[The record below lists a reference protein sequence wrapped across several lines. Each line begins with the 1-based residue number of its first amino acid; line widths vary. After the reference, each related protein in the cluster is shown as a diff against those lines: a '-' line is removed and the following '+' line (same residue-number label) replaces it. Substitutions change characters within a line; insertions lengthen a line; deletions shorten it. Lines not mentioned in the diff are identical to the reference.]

1 MTFKTRSIIKS
12 SYIEDLWAKMPRV
25 VQRGNQMNARSKFLA
40 FVLAVCIVSFV
51 CGCAREPESRT
62 PPPPEVIVAHP
73 LKKEVTQYLEFT
85 GTTAALEFVEI
96 RARVEGWLESVH
108 FEPGAHVKKGDLLF
122 VIDPRPF
129 QARVDQY
136 EAALKG
142 KQADLQLKQ
151 ANLKRAQQLIAS
163 ASISQLQ
170 YDVQSAEEAVAGA
183 QVGISKA
190 DLEKATLDLA
200 YTRVLSP
207 IEGRASRNY
216 VDIGNLVGAGEK
228 TLLTELVNDTS
239 VYVYFDVSE
248 RAVLMLM
255 RMYPNIENEKSS
267 DREKALA
274 YLQLADETGYPHE
287 GKIDF
292 IESRVDTSTGT
303 LRVRAIFPNE
313 KRVLV
318 SGLFG
323 RVRVPIQ
330 KKNALLLPELAVG
343 ISQAGRYVLVVNKE
357 NVVEQRLV
365 KTGPLEGTLRVI
377 DEGLTGDE
385 RVVVNAIQQARPGIK
400 VTPKES
406 ALSATPQAPEKAAPS
421 SAK

>member
-1 MTFKTRSIIKS
+1 
-12 SYIEDLWAKMPRV
+12 
-25 VQRGNQMNARSKFLA
+25 MNARMRFLLFLMA
-40 FVLAVCIVSFV
+40 ACVVSLAA
-51 CGCAREPESRT
+51 GCTREPETRM
-62 PPPPEVIVAHP
+62 PPPPEVIVAQP

-96 RARVEGWLESVH
+96 RARVEGWLESIH
-108 FEPGAHVKKGDLLF
+108 FQPGSRVKKGDLLF

-151 ANLKRAQQLIAS
+151 ANLKRAQQLLTS

-170 YDVQSAEEAVAGA
+170 YDVQSAEEAVASA
-183 QVGISKA
+183 QVGIAKA
-190 DLEKATLDLA
+190 DLEKASLDLA
-200 YTRVLSP
+200 YTRVVSP

-216 VDIGNLVGAGEK
+216 VDIGNLVGAVKK

-248 RAVLMLM
+248 RDLLMIM
-255 RMYPNIENEKSS
+255 RMYPNLDTEKPS
-267 DREKALA
+267 DREQPSA

-287 GKIDF
+287 GKVDF
-292 IESRVDTSTGT
+292 AESRVDTSTGT
-303 LRVRAIFPNE
+303 LRVRAIFSNE
-313 KRVLV
+313 QRQLLP
-318 SGLFG
+318 GLFG

-343 ISQAGRYVLVVNKE
+343 ISQAGRYVLLVNKD

-365 KTGPLEGTLRVI
+365 RTGPLEGTLRVI

-406 ALSATPQAPEKAAPS
+406 VVSDTPKATEKASPS